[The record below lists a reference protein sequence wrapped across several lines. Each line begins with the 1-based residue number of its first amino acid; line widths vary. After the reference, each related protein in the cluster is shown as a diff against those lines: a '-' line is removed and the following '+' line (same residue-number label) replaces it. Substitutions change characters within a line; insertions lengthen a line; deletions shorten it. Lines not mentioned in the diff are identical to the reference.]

1 VEVGPFFVTG
11 PTVANMNAELK
22 LGNRVRVC
30 RPSAGYHV
38 GDKGTVLEGPAS
50 NTRDDQKC
58 YVVAMDKDGP
68 GRTSIIFGADEIE
81 PDD

>member
-1 VEVGPFFVTG
+1 
-11 PTVANMNAELK
+11 MNPDLK
-22 LGNRVRVC
+22 MGERVRI
-30 RPSAGYHV
+30 RLPSRGYQV

-50 NTRDDQKC
+50 NTADDQKS

-81 PDD
+81 RDN

>member
-1 VEVGPFFVTG
+1 
-11 PTVANMNAELK
+11 MNPNLK
-22 LGNRVRVC
+22 MGDRVRVR
-30 RPSAGYHV
+30 RPSRGYHV

-50 NTRDDQKC
+50 YTGDDQKS

-81 PDD
+81 ADAI